1 MNDLAKPQEQAIS
14 AEVMQSVL
22 LGGDIAK
29 LSPSQ
34 KVEYMLGVCKSL
46 GLNPTTKPFEFLR
59 LNGKETMYARKDCTE
74 QLRKVHG
81 VSIKI
86 VAREVV
92 NGCYVVT
99 AQATD
104 KTGKVDESLGAVPI
118 DGLKGESA
126 SNAMMKAETKAKRRV
141 TLSICGLGMLDES
154 EVDSIPGAQLSAA
167 LPAVDHNGRDTA
179 ARDELKSLYEELKE
193 IDPYG
198 AVKTA
203 AAIKHSI
210 GGDFPRGIPLMKKAI
225 ADARDELTREPQSDE
240 NGNNV

>member
-1 MNDLAKPQEQAIS
+1 MSNELTKQSDIS
-14 AEVMQSVL
+14 PEVMQSVL

-29 LSPSQ
+29 LSPAQ

-86 VAREVV
+86 VARETVA
-92 NGCYVVT
+92 GCYVVT

-118 DGLKGESA
+118 EGLKGEMA

-154 EVDSIPGAQLSAA
+154 EVDSIPGAQLNTAA
-167 LPAVDHNGRDTA
+167 VVTDNNGRDLA
-179 ARDELKSLYEELKE
+179 ARDELKALYEELKE
-193 IDPYG
+193 VDPYG

-210 GGDFPRGIPLMKKAI
+210 GGDFPAGVPKMKKAI
-225 ADARDELTREPQSDE
+225 ADARAELAKEPESDE

>member
-1 MNDLAKPQEQAIS
+1 MSNELTQSNIS
-14 AEVMQSVL
+14 ADVMQSVL

-29 LSPSQ
+29 LTPSQ

-86 VAREVV
+86 VARETVS
-92 NGCYVVT
+92 GCYVVT

-104 KTGKVDESLGAVPI
+104 KHGKVDESLGAVPI
-118 DGLKGESA
+118 DGLKGEA
-126 SNAMMKAETKAKRRV
+126 CSNAMMKAETKAKRRV

-154 EVDSIPGAQLSAA
+154 EVDSIPGAQVQPDGVQYDA
-167 LPAVDHNGRDTA
+167 NGRNVTA
-179 ARDELKSLYEELKE
+179 RNEMNELYVILKE
-193 IDPYG
+193 MDPDG
-198 AVKTA
+198 AVKKC
-203 AAIKHSI
+203 AAIKHKC
-210 GGDFPRGIPLMKKAI
+210 GGDFVKGLELMHQCIRDTQAEIAALAQEDAEKA
-225 ADARDELTREPQSDE
+225 D
-240 NGNNV
+240 NG